1 MTLIFFISTLI
12 FAYLYF
18 EEKRKNKQYRTV
30 TQTVAASEAT
40 VSAEA
45 NPAMV
50 AQPQVQIKTSKIEEA
65 QEYWA
70 DEQLKKKSTE
80 ASLKDLRIVLVI
92 IIVAMVILLLKN

>member
-1 MTLIFFISTLI
+1 MTLTFFISTLI

-18 EEKRKNKQYRTV
+18 EEKRKNKQYKTT
-30 TQTVAASEAT
+30 TQTIANEAA
-40 VSAEA
+40 VSTEA

-50 AQPQVQIKTSKIEEA
+50 AQPQVQIKTSKMEEA